1 MRERGSPVAAAGNFR
16 PGAPKGRDYS
26 DLTELLAKIER
37 PIARPQSLEHPT
49 VASAAVVV
57 EGTPVAINTPPMPA
71 HTGVTTPAP
80 TNAMKSA
87 AASKL
92 GRLENV
98 SEILSKGIRP
108 PGRQL
113 STPPTRAKDWTLLSF
128 MALLVGLLAGTAF
141 TFALPELMDK
151 VRVSSVG
158 VNQDVQKQIPLKT
171 RIILGLHKPSAWPA
185 AWQVPAN
192 GAMEPSVLSPINSIS
207 VNVSLLASLPAHI
220 AQPNREEK
228 LGLDEFIPL
237 ELRGGILAE
246 GSNSDFDARLK
257 KLRIGATSSA
267 LGGPLQG
274 DAKLL
279 NDTRPAWQRFAALYT
294 PSTRPKIA
302 IVLDDLGLN
311 IARTQRTID
320 LPKEINLSFL
330 PYGARSAKL
339 AREARAAGHEILVHI
354 PMEPHGQQDPG
365 ADALLTS
372 MSSQEVT
379 NALARNLAQ
388 LEGYVG
394 INNHM
399 GSRFTEDVRAL
410 LPVMKSLDERGLIF
424 LDSRTSQASAA
435 AKVGQAAG
443 VPTLG
448 RDIFLD
454 HAQGPD
460 NLLNQLDQLESIARR
475 NGRAIAIGHPHD
487 MTLEVLEVWVR
498 GLDAKGID
506 LVPLTALLAPSRT

>member
-1 MRERGSPVAAAGNFR
+1 MAAAGNFR
-16 PGAPKGRDYS
+16 PGASKDRDYS
-26 DLTELLAKIER
+26 DLTELLAKIDG
-37 PIARPQSLEHPT
+37 PMTGSHNLEGPTAAFAT
-49 VASAAVVV
+49 VAA
-57 EGTPVAINTPPMPA
+57 ERTPVTPNIAPP
-71 HTGVTTPAP
+71 HIPTPLP
-80 TNAMKSA
+80 TEAMKSA

-92 GRLENV
+92 GRLNDV
-98 SEILSKGIRP
+98 SDLLSEGIRT
-108 PGRQL
+108 PGKQI
-113 STPPTRAKDWTLLSF
+113 STPPTRARDWTLLSF

-141 TFALPELMDK
+141 TFALPELMGHT
-151 VRVSSVG
+151 RVSLAG
-158 VNQDVQKQIPLKT
+158 VSQDVQKQVPLKT
-171 RIILGLHKPSAWPA
+171 RIILGLQKPSAWPA
-185 AWQVPAN
+185 EWQIPAN
-192 GAMEPSVLSPINSIS
+192 GATEPSVLSPINSIS
-207 VNVSLLASLPAHI
+207 VNLSVLASLPAHI

-237 ELRGGILAE
+237 DLRGGIVADA
-246 GSNSDFDARLK
+246 SNSGFDARLNN
-257 KLRIGATSSA
+257 LATGSVGAA
-267 LGGPLQG
+267 LGGPMQA

-279 NDTRPAWQRFAALYT
+279 NDARPAWQRFASLYV

-339 AREARAAGHEILVHI
+339 AREARAAGHEILVHV

-365 ADALLTS
+365 DDALKTG
-372 MSSQEVT
+372 MSGQEVT

-388 LEGYVG
+388 LDGYVG

-410 LPVMKSLDERGLIF
+410 LPVMKSLNERGLIF

-460 NLLNQLDQLESIARR
+460 NLLNQLDLLETIARR
-475 NGRAIAIGHPHD
+475 SGSAIAIGHPHD

>member
-1 MRERGSPVAAAGNFR
+1 MAAAGNFR
-16 PGAPKGRDYS
+16 PGASKDRDYS
-26 DLTELLAKIER
+26 DLTELLAKIEG
-37 PIARPQSLEHPT
+37 PIAGSYNLDGLT
-49 VASAAVVV
+49 AASATVVA
-57 EGTPVAINTPPMPA
+57 ERTPVPSTIAPPHIPTPL
-71 HTGVTTPAP
+71 P
-80 TNAMKSA
+80 TKAMKSA

-92 GRLENV
+92 GRLDNV
-98 SEILSKGIRP
+98 SDLLSKGIRT
-108 PGRQL
+108 PGKQIP
-113 STPPTRAKDWTLLSF
+113 TPPTRARDWTLLSF

-141 TFALPELMDK
+141 TFALPELMGK
-151 VRVSSVG
+151 VRVSMADVS
-158 VNQDVQKQIPLKT
+158 QDVQKQVPLKT
-171 RIILGLHKPSAWPA
+171 RIILGLQKPSAWPA
-185 AWQVPAN
+185 AWQIPAN
-192 GAMEPSVLSPINSIS
+192 GATEPSVLSPLNSIS
-207 VNVSLLASLPAHI
+207 VNLSVLASLPAHI

-237 ELRGGILAE
+237 DLRGGIVADV
-246 GSNSDFDARLK
+246 SNSAFDARLN
-257 KLRIGATSSA
+257 KLATGSVGSA
-267 LGGPLQG
+267 LGGPIQG

-279 NDTRPAWQRFAALYT
+279 SDARPAWQRFATLYT

-339 AREARAAGHEILVHI
+339 AREARAAGHEILVHV

-365 ADALLTS
+365 DDALKTG
-372 MSSQEVT
+372 MSGQEVT

-388 LEGYVG
+388 LDGYVG

-410 LPVMKSLDERGLIF
+410 LPVMKSLNERGLIF

-460 NLLNQLDQLESIARR
+460 NLLNQLDQLETIARR
-475 NGRAIAIGHPHD
+475 KGSAIAIGHPHD

>member
-1 MRERGSPVAAAGNFR
+1 MAAAGNFR
-16 PGAPKGRDYS
+16 PGASKDRDYS
-26 DLTELLAKIER
+26 DLTELLAKIDG
-37 PIARPQSLEHPT
+37 PMTGCHDLDGPT
-49 VASAAVVV
+49 AASATGVA
-57 EGTPVAINTPPMPA
+57 ERTPVTPI
-71 HTGVTTPAP
+71 TAP
-80 TNAMKSA
+80 PHIPTALPTEAMKSA

-92 GRLENV
+92 GRLGDV
-98 SEILSKGIRP
+98 SDLLSKGIRT
-108 PGRQL
+108 PGKQIP
-113 STPPTRAKDWTLLSF
+113 TPPTRARDWTLLSF

-141 TFALPELMDK
+141 TFALPELMGK
-151 VRVSSVG
+151 VRVSMADVS
-158 VNQDVQKQIPLKT
+158 QDVQKQVPLKT
-171 RIILGLHKPSAWPA
+171 RIILGLQKPSAWPVE
-185 AWQVPAN
+185 WQIPAK
-192 GAMEPSVLSPINSIS
+192 GATEPSVLSPLNSIS
-207 VNVSLLASLPAHI
+207 VNLSVLASLPAHI

-237 ELRGGILAE
+237 DLRGGIVADV
-246 GSNSDFDARLK
+246 SNSAFDARLNK
-257 KLRIGATSSA
+257 FATGSVGSA
-267 LGGPLQG
+267 LGGPIQG

-279 NDTRPAWQRFAALYT
+279 NDARPAWQRFAALYT

-365 ADALLTS
+365 DDALKTG
-372 MSSQEVT
+372 MSGQEVT

-388 LEGYVG
+388 LDGYVG

-410 LPVMKSLDERGLIF
+410 LPVMKSLNERGLIF

-460 NLLNQLDQLESIARR
+460 NLLNQLDLLETIARR
-475 NGRAIAIGHPHD
+475 SGSAIAIGHPHD

>member
-1 MRERGSPVAAAGNFR
+1 MAAAGNFR
-16 PGAPKGRDYS
+16 PGASKDRDYS
-26 DLTELLAKIER
+26 DLTELLAKIDG
-37 PIARPQSLEHPT
+37 PIARSESLDDPAVIAAGAAEGLFATKASVPPIVTPT
-49 VASAAVVV
+49 AGQMS
-57 EGTPVAINTPPMPA
+57 
-71 HTGVTTPAP
+71 AP
-80 TNAMKSA
+80 TLAMKSA
-87 AASKL
+87 ASAKL
-92 GRLENV
+92 ARIDDI
-98 SEILSKGIRP
+98 SEILSNGIRP
-108 PGRQL
+108 AGREII
-113 STPPTRAKDWTLLSF
+113 TPPTRAKDWMLLSF

-141 TFALPELMDK
+141 TFALPELLGEGRAY
-151 VRVSSVG
+151 VVG
-158 VNQDVQKQIPLKT
+158 LNQDAQKQVPLKT
-171 RIILGLHKPSAWPA
+171 RIVLGLNKPSAWPA
-185 AWQVPAN
+185 AWQIPAN
-192 GAMEPSVLSPINSIS
+192 GASEPSVLSPINSIS
-207 VNVSLLASLPAHI
+207 VNLSVLAALPAHI

-237 ELRGGILAE
+237 NLRGGILADT
-246 GSNSDFDARLK
+246 SNSDFDIRLGQ
-257 KLRIGATSSA
+257 LTTGSIGSA
-267 LGGPLQG
+267 LGGPIQG

-279 NDTRPAWQRFAALYT
+279 SDARPAWQRFAARYT
-294 PSTRPKIA
+294 PSNRPKIA

-339 AREARAAGHEILVHI
+339 AREARAAGHEILVHV

-365 ADALLTS
+365 ADALRTG
-372 MSSQEVT
+372 MSGQEVA

-410 LPVMKSLDERGLIF
+410 LPVMKSLNERGLIF

-460 NLLNQLDQLESIARR
+460 NLLNQLDQLETIARR
-475 NGRAIAIGHPHD
+475 NGSAIAIGHPHD

-498 GLDAKGID
+498 GLEAKGID
-506 LVPLTALLAPSRT
+506 LVPLTALLAPART